1 MLKEIITYGRFRCR
15 ELSPHK
21 NRGLEITYVAKGNLE
36 WMVEGRAER
45 VPAGSV
51 FFTLPWQV
59 HGSVEPREPSNTIYH
74 VLFHLAKDYATPQR
88 QFTVKEHFGFTSQ
101 ETRQISRTLC
111 SAERHCHRAT
121 PAMRWLMPNLI
132 NELQGNHALSE
143 AHALSYLRAVLVEL
157 ARIVSGDAVDRD
169 THTPSEHRTQKLL
182 KLLADSCGQQWTLK
196 AMAEQCGIHRTQLST
211 IVQKLT
217 GCTPMEYV
225 GRLRIERAKTLL
237 RESDMKVIDIAFECG
252 FGSSQ
257 YFANLFRRAT
267 DITPSTYRKEY
278 SGLSAKESKDWKNIA
293 FRSEAEERSRVEKFS
308 SDR

>member
-1 MLKEIITYGRFRCR
+1 MLKEIITYGRFQCR

-21 NRGLEITYVAKGNLE
+21 NRGMEITYIAKGNLE
-36 WMVEGRAER
+36 WMVEGQVET
-45 VPAGSV
+45 VPQGSV

-59 HGSVEPREPSNTIYH
+59 HGSAAPREPDNAIHH
-74 VLFHLAKDYATPQR
+74 VLFHLAKDYASPHS
-88 QFTVKEHFGFTSQ
+88 QFTFKNIFGFSPK
-101 ETRQISRTLC
+101 EMKQISSVLC
-111 SAERHCHRAT
+111 TANRHCHRAT
-121 PAMRWLMPNLI
+121 PAMRWLMPKLI

-143 AHALSYLRAVLVEL
+143 AHALSYLRAIIVEL

-169 THTPSEHRTQKLL
+169 THTPSEHRAQKLL
-182 KLLADSCGQQWTLK
+182 KSLADSCGQPWTLQE
-196 AMAEQCGIHRTQLST
+196 MAQLCGVQRSQLNT

-257 YFANLFRRAT
+257 YFANLFRRTVGA
-267 DITPSTYRKEY
+267 TPSNYRKQSRGRNGRKPE
-278 SGLSAKESKDWKNIA
+278 ERKNIR
-293 FRSEAEERSRVEKFS
+293 FRSEAEERSRIEKFS
-308 SDR
+308 SG

>member
-36 WMVEGRAER
+36 WMVEGRAEQ

-59 HGSVEPREPSNTIYH
+59 HGSTEPREPNNTIYH

-88 QFTVKEHFGFTSQ
+88 QFTFKEHFGFTPQ

-111 SAERHCHRAT
+111 FAGRHCHRAT

-143 AHALSYLRAVLVEL
+143 AHALSYLRAAIVEL

-169 THTPSEHRTQKLL
+169 THTPSEHHAQKLL
-182 KLLADSCGQQWTLK
+182 KLLADSCGQQWTLQ
-196 AMAEQCGIHRTQLST
+196 AMAEQCGIQRTQLST

-257 YFANLFRRAT
+257 YFANLFRRTVGA
-267 DITPSTYRKEY
+267 TPSNYRKQSRGRDGRKLE
-278 SGLSAKESKDWKNIA
+278 ERKNIR
-293 FRSEAEERSRVEKFS
+293 FRSEAEERSRIEKFS